1 MSIIDYFKE
10 FAMLGA
16 EWVLWLLIFLS
27 VVSVGVMFER
37 WRYFRRCTYDPA
49 DLSNRVMPLVRA
61 GDLEGARQA
70 LSRTPGTEAAVLDEG
85 LQAFGRGA
93 ASVEEAMAGAL
104 SRERPKLEKHLAFLG
119 TLGNNAPFIGL
130 FGTVLG
136 IMGAFYKLHV
146 NIVGGTSVVMKDISE
161 ALVATA
167 AGLFVAIPAVIFNN
181 IFRQRVRRVLGDV
194 SILSSIL
201 FNYTAA
207 QAGKKEIT
215 VD

>member
-37 WRYFRRCTYDPA
+37 WRYFRKCDYDPA

-61 GDLEGARQA
+61 GDLNGARQA
-70 LSRTPGTEAAVLDEG
+70 LTQSPGMEAAVLDEG
-85 LQAFGRGA
+85 LRAFDRGP
-93 ASVEEAMAGAL
+93 ASVEEAMAGAT
-104 SRERPKLEKHLAFLG
+104 SRERPRLEKHLAFLG

-136 IMGAFYKLHV
+136 IIVAFQKLSE
-146 NIVGGTSVVMKDISE
+146 TERESAKMVMQGISE

-167 AGLFVAIPAVIFNN
+167 VGILVAIPAVIAYNLFL
-181 IFRQRVRRVLGDV
+181 RRVRRVV
-194 SILSSIL
+194 SNSDSLSHL
-201 FNYTAA
+201 LLAEAKAA
-207 QAGKKEIT
+207 PPGK
-215 VD
+215 DR